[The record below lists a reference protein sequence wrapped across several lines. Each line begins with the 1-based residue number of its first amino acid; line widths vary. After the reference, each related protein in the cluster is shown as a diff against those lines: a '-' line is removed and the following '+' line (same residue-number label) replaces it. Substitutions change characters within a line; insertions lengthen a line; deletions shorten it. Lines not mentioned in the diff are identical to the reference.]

1 MTALN
6 EEDEQQTLESML
18 GGTCNKKQCNS
29 GRLTKVLSYRSEER
43 CHEEF
48 QTKLYPG

>member
-18 GGTCNKKQCNS
+18 GGTCNKK
-29 GRLTKVLSYRSEER
+29 LSVIQED
-43 CHEEF
+43 
-48 QTKLYPG
+48 